1 MPQIARWLALM
12 IPIGLAACE
21 SAPESRS
28 ERVIREASRT
38 DSPSASREAGAP
50 RELRLGRVSPP
61 AVLEGEPIEWAAL
74 HDAMVE
80 AAGAAALEEQTLDRL
95 LNREAERRGI
105 NIESLNLQRE
115 EYALED
121 ALAGVS
127 DSPAARRR
135 LLQELRDRRGL
146 GPTRYE
152 ALLRRTAIMRAIV
165 KPRVEI
171 TPEMID
177 LAMDVRYGPKRRV
190 RLITVASAPEA
201 QAALTQI
208 ERGRPF
214 GEVAARLST
223 DASAERGGDIEPFSV
238 RDPSYPAAF
247 REAAAALEPGEVS
260 GPVALPSGFAII
272 KLEAVLPAQDVEL
285 ATVRPLVLE
294 DARAEQE
301 RILMT
306 RLARRLIDE
315 ANLTIVDPALQRAWN
330 RRRGQ

>member
-1 MPQIARWLALM
+1 MPKNARWFAIVFLA
-12 IPIGLAACE
+12 GLAACE

-28 ERVIREASRT
+28 ERVIREASRG
-38 DSPSASREAGAP
+38 DSPSDSRPAETS
-50 RELRLGRVSPP
+50 RELRVSRVSPP
-61 AVLEGEPIEWAAL
+61 AMLEGEPIEWLSL

-80 AAGAAALEEQTLDRL
+80 AAGATALEEQVLDRL
-95 LNREAERRGI
+95 LAREAERRGI
-105 NIESLNLQRE
+105 NVASLNLQRE
-115 EYALED
+115 ELALED
-121 ALAGVS
+121 ALSGVS
-127 DSPAARRR
+127 GSPAERRR

-146 GPTRYE
+146 GPERYE
-152 ALLRRTAIMRAIV
+152 ALLRRTAIMRALV
-165 KPRVEI
+165 RPSVEI

-177 LAMDVRYGPKRRV
+177 LAMDIRYGEKRRV
-190 RLITVASAPEA
+190 RLISVGSAPEA

-208 ERGRPF
+208 ERGRSF

-223 DASAERGGDIEPFSV
+223 DASAERGGLIEPFSV

-247 REAAAALEPGEVS
+247 REAAGELEVGEVS
-260 GPVALPSGFAII
+260 EPVALPNGFAII
-272 KLEAVLPAQDVEL
+272 KLEEIVPAQDVEL

-315 ANLTIVDPALQRAWN
+315 ANLTIVDPALERAWN
-330 RRRGQ
+330 RRRNQ